1 MAKGPPLTIAPEK
14 VAYIILLAKAFDAKD
29 VLTDPGDSSDGA
41 DDHMIRVLEE
51 HSDDAVGQILA
62 DYIDELS
69 VDEQIDLVALA
80 WLGRQGNEASDWPAL
95 HAQARRAHR
104 QPTSPYL
111 LGSPLLGDELSEGL
125 SILGYQPEELE
136 SDLP

>member
-1 MAKGPPLTIAPEK
+1 MPKGPPLTIAPEK

-41 DDHMIRVLEE
+41 DDHMIRVLEV
-51 HSDDAVGQILA
+51 HSDDAVEQILA
-62 DYIDELS
+62 NYIDELS

-80 WLGRQGNEASDWPAL
+80 WLGRQGNDVSDWPTL
-95 HAQARRAHR
+95 HAQARRSHR
-104 QPTSPYL
+104 QPTSTYL

-125 SILGYQPEELE
+125 SILGYEPEELE